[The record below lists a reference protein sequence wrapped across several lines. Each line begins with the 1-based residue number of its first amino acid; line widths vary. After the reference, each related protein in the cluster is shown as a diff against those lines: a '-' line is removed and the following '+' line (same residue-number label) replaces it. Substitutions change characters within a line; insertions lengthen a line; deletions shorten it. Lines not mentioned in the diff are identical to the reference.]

1 MATWGTGKVLRDRN
15 AGLYLSGVVVSG
27 FGTTAMWLVAGVWVK
42 SLTGSD
48 ALAALTVFTMW
59 APVLA
64 GPALGTLADRLP
76 RRPLLV
82 ALGLVMAALL
92 PVLLLLDSADRVW
105 LLFAVLLV
113 YGICGTVHGAAEAA
127 LVPRAVG
134 HRLLGDFNGLRLT
147 ANESTKLLAPLVGAG
162 LFARFGGPSV
172 ALLDA
177 ATFALSAGIFALLR
191 VHEEPPQRERYRQP
205 GGDGAGDAADAGGFA
220 RMAAGGRQLWASP
233 ALRTLVSAGAAV
245 MFLAGLNGALVYAVA
260 DDVLGRA
267 PTYVGA
273 LYAVQGAGSVLSGLA
288 AGPLLRRLPERVF
301 TAAGVA
307 LFALGAGSRALP
319 YDAAALAGSAAIGAG
334 LPCVLIAALTAVQR
348 EVPNAVLG
356 RAAAT
361 ANTLIFVPNA
371 VALALGAGLV
381 ACVDVR
387 ALLPLLMVAGLATA
401 LLLVTGPRGRGRERA
416 HGCGRRRR
424 RGRGHGHGHG
434 RRGGA

>member
-1 MATWGTGKVLRDRN
+1 MGKVLRDRN

-27 FGTTAMWLVAGVWVK
+27 FGTTAMWLVGGVWVK

-64 GPALGTLADRLP
+64 GPALGALADRLP

-92 PVLLLLDSADRVW
+92 PVLTLLDSADRVW
-105 LLFAVLLV
+105 LLFVVLFV

-127 LVPRAVG
+127 LVPKVVG

-147 ANESTKLLAPLVGAG
+147 ADEGMKLLAPLVGAG
-162 LFARFGGPSV
+162 LFARFGGASV

-177 ATFALSAGIFALLR
+177 VTFALAAGIFALLR
-191 VHEEPPQRERYRQP
+191 VPGEPPERERIR
-205 GGDGAGDAADAGGFA
+205 DGAGEFAGMREGWRRLREA
-220 RMAAGGRQLWASP
+220 P
-233 ALRTLVSAGAAV
+233 APRVLVAAGAAV
-245 MFLAGLNGALVYAVA
+245 MFLAGLNGAVIYAVA
-260 DDVLGRA
+260 GDVLGHA
-267 PTYVGA
+267 PTYVGV

-288 AGPLLRRLPERVF
+288 AGPLLRRMPERVF

-307 LFALGAGSRALP
+307 LFALGAGVRALP
-319 YDAAALAGSAAIGAG
+319 YDAVALAGSAAIGAG

-348 EVPNAVLG
+348 EVPNAALG

-371 VALALGAGLV
+371 LALALGSALV
-381 ACVDVR
+381 AFVDVR
-387 ALLPLLMVAGLATA
+387 VLLPVLTVAGLAVA
-401 LLLVTGPRGRGRERA
+401 LLLVAGAGTWAVAGAGAAARAGRG
-416 HGCGRRRR
+416 
-424 RGRGHGHGHG
+424 
-434 RRGGA
+434 

>member
-1 MATWGTGKVLRDRN
+1 MGKVLRDRN

-48 ALAALTVFTMW
+48 ALAALTVFTLW

-64 GPALGTLADRLP
+64 GPALGALADRLP

-82 ALGLVMAALL
+82 GLGLVMAALL
-92 PVLLLLDSADRVW
+92 PVLTLLDSPGRVW

-127 LVPRAVG
+127 LVPQAVG

-147 ANESTKLLAPLVGAG
+147 ADEGMKLIAPLVGAG
-162 LFARFGGPSV
+162 LFARFGGASV

-177 ATFALSAGIFALLR
+177 VTFALAAGIFALLR
-191 VHEEPPQRERYRQP
+191 VREEQPERERIRA
-205 GGDGAGDAADAGGFA
+205 GAPGFA
-220 RMAAGGRQLWASP
+220 RLWEGGRQLWKEP
-233 ALRTLVSAGAAV
+233 APRTLVSAGAAV
-245 MFLAGLNGALVYAVA
+245 MFLAGLNGAVIYAVA
-260 DDVLGRA
+260 GDVLGHA
-267 PTYVGA
+267 PTYVGV
-273 LYAVQGAGSVLSGLA
+273 LYAVQGAGSVLSGIV

-307 LFALGAGSRALP
+307 LFAVGVGVRALP
-319 YDAAALAGSAAIGAG
+319 YDAVALAGSAAIGAG

-348 EVPNAVLG
+348 EVPGAALG

-371 VALALGAGLV
+371 LALALGAALV
-381 ACVDVR
+381 TFVDVR
-387 ALLPLLMVAGLATA
+387 VLLPVLTVAGLATA
-401 LLLVTGPRGRGRERA
+401 LLLVAGPRAGRAAPRAGVAGGGGRPRPA
-416 HGCGRRRR
+416 DMP
-424 RGRGHGHGHG
+424 
-434 RRGGA
+434 

>member
-1 MATWGTGKVLRDRN
+1 MGKVLRDRN

-48 ALAALTVFTMW
+48 ALAALTVFTLW

-64 GPALGTLADRLP
+64 GPALGALADRVP

-82 ALGLVMAALL
+82 GLGLVMAALL
-92 PVLLLLDSADRVW
+92 PVLTLLDSPGRVW

-127 LVPRAVG
+127 LVPQAVG

-147 ANESTKLLAPLVGAG
+147 ADEGMKLIAPLVGAG
-162 LFARFGGPSV
+162 LFARFGGASV

-177 ATFALSAGIFALLR
+177 VTFALAAGIFALLR
-191 VHEEPPQRERYRQP
+191 VREEQPERERIRA
-205 GGDGAGDAADAGGFA
+205 GAPGFA
-220 RMAAGGRQLWASP
+220 RLWEGGRQLWKEP
-233 ALRTLVSAGAAV
+233 APRTLVSAGAAV
-245 MFLAGLNGALVYAVA
+245 MFLAGLNGAVIYAVA
-260 DDVLGRA
+260 GDVLGHA
-267 PTYVGA
+267 PTYVGV
-273 LYAVQGAGSVLSGLA
+273 LYAVQGAGSVLSGIV

-307 LFALGAGSRALP
+307 LFAVGVGVRALP
-319 YDAAALAGSAAIGAG
+319 YDAVALAGSAAIGAG

-348 EVPNAVLG
+348 EVPGAALG

-371 VALALGAGLV
+371 LALALGAALV
-381 ACVDVR
+381 TFVDVR
-387 ALLPLLMVAGLATA
+387 VLLPVLTIAGLATA
-401 LLLVTGPRGRGRERA
+401 LLLVAGPRAGRAAPRAGVAGGGGRPRPA
-416 HGCGRRRR
+416 DTP
-424 RGRGHGHGHG
+424 
-434 RRGGA
+434 

>member
-1 MATWGTGKVLRDRN
+1 MGKVLRDRN

-48 ALAALTVFTMW
+48 ALAALTVFTLW

-64 GPALGTLADRLP
+64 GPALGALADRLP

-82 ALGLVMAALL
+82 GLGLVMAALL
-92 PVLLLLDSADRVW
+92 PVLTLLDSPGRVW

-127 LVPRAVG
+127 LVPQAVG

-147 ANESTKLLAPLVGAG
+147 ADEGMKLIAPLVGAG
-162 LFARFGGPSV
+162 LFARFGGASV

-177 ATFALSAGIFALLR
+177 VTFALAAGIFALLR
-191 VHEEPPQRERYRQP
+191 VREEQPERERIRA
-205 GGDGAGDAADAGGFA
+205 GAPGFA
-220 RMAAGGRQLWASP
+220 RLWEGGRQLWKEP
-233 ALRTLVSAGAAV
+233 APRTLVSAGAAV
-245 MFLAGLNGALVYAVA
+245 MFLAGLNGAVIYAVA
-260 DDVLGRA
+260 GDVLGHA
-267 PTYVGA
+267 PTYVGV
-273 LYAVQGAGSVLSGLA
+273 LYAVQGAGSVLSGIA

-307 LFALGAGSRALP
+307 LFALGVGVRALP
-319 YDAAALAGSAAIGAG
+319 YDAVALAGSAAIGAG

-348 EVPNAVLG
+348 EVPGAALG

-371 VALALGAGLV
+371 LALALGAALV
-381 ACVDVR
+381 TFVDVR
-387 ALLPLLMVAGLATA
+387 VLLPVLTVAGLATA
-401 LLLVTGPRGRGRERA
+401 LLLVAGPRAGRAASRAGVAGGGGRPRPA
-416 HGCGRRRR
+416 DTP
-424 RGRGHGHGHG
+424 
-434 RRGGA
+434 

>member
-1 MATWGTGKVLRDRN
+1 MIDRGVGKVLRDRN

-64 GPALGTLADRLP
+64 GPALGALADRLP

-92 PVLLLLDSADRVW
+92 PVLTLLDSADRVW

-127 LVPRAVG
+127 LVPQAVG

-147 ANESTKLLAPLVGAG
+147 ADEGMKLLAPLVGAG
-162 LFARFGGPSV
+162 LFARFGGASV

-177 ATFALSAGIFALLR
+177 VTFALAAGIFALLR
-191 VHEEPPQRERYRQP
+191 VPGEPPERERIR
-205 GGDGAGDAADAGGFA
+205 DGPGGFA
-220 RMAAGGRQLWASP
+220 GMPEGWRQLRGAP
-233 ALRTLVSAGAAV
+233 AARTLVAAGAAV
-245 MFLAGLNGALVYAVA
+245 MFLAGLNGAVIYAVA
-260 DDVLGRA
+260 GDVLGHA
-267 PTYVGA
+267 PTYVGV
-273 LYAVQGAGSVLSGLA
+273 LYAVQGAGSVLSGLV
-288 AGPLLRRLPERVF
+288 AGPLLRRMPERLF
-301 TAAGVA
+301 AAAGMA
-307 LFALGAGSRALP
+307 LFALGAGVRALP
-319 YDAAALAGSAAIGAG
+319 YDAVALAGSAAIGAG

-348 EVPNAVLG
+348 EVPNAALG

-361 ANTLIFVPNA
+361 ANTLVFVPNA
-371 VALALGAGLV
+371 LALALGSALV
-381 ACVDVR
+381 AFVDVR
-387 ALLPLLMVAGLATA
+387 VLLPALTVAGLATA
-401 LLLVTGPRGRGRERA
+401 LPLAALGADRARVAVGRQWP
-416 HGCGRRRR
+416 
-424 RGRGHGHGHG
+424 
-434 RRGGA
+434 

>member
-1 MATWGTGKVLRDRN
+1 MGKVLRDRN

-48 ALAALTVFTMW
+48 ALAALTVFTLW

-64 GPALGTLADRLP
+64 GPALGALADRVP

-82 ALGLVMAALL
+82 GLGLVMAALL
-92 PVLLLLDSADRVW
+92 PVLTLLDSPGRVW

-127 LVPRAVG
+127 LVPQAVG

-147 ANESTKLLAPLVGAG
+147 ADEGMKLIAPLVGAG
-162 LFARFGGPSV
+162 LFARFGGASV

-177 ATFALSAGIFALLR
+177 VTFALAAGIFALLR
-191 VHEEPPQRERYRQP
+191 VREEQPERERIRA
-205 GGDGAGDAADAGGFA
+205 GAPGFA
-220 RMAAGGRQLWASP
+220 RLWEGGRQLWKEP
-233 ALRTLVSAGAAV
+233 APRTLVSAGAAV
-245 MFLAGLNGALVYAVA
+245 MFLAGLNGAVIYAVA
-260 DDVLGRA
+260 GDVLGHA
-267 PTYVGA
+267 PTYVGV
-273 LYAVQGAGSVLSGLA
+273 LYAVQGAGSVLSGIV

-307 LFALGAGSRALP
+307 LFAVGVGVRALP
-319 YDAAALAGSAAIGAG
+319 YDAVALAGSAAIGAG

-348 EVPNAVLG
+348 EVPGAALG

-371 VALALGAGLV
+371 LALALGAALV
-381 ACVDVR
+381 TFVDVR
-387 ALLPLLMVAGLATA
+387 VLLPVLTVAGLATA
-401 LLLVTGPRGRGRERA
+401 LLLVAGPRAGRAAPKAGVAGGGGRPRPA
-416 HGCGRRRR
+416 DMP
-424 RGRGHGHGHG
+424 
-434 RRGGA
+434 

>member
-1 MATWGTGKVLRDRN
+1 MDRGVGKVLRDRN

-27 FGTTAMWLVAGVWVK
+27 FGTTAMWLVSGVWVK

-48 ALAALTVFTMW
+48 ALAALTVFTLW

-64 GPALGTLADRLP
+64 GPALGALADRLP

-92 PVLLLLDSADRVW
+92 PVLTLLDSADRVW

-127 LVPRAVG
+127 LVPQAVG

-147 ANESTKLLAPLVGAG
+147 AGEGMKLLAPLVGAA
-162 LFARFGGPSV
+162 LFARFGGASV

-177 ATFALSAGIFALLR
+177 VTFALAAGIFALLR
-191 VHEEPPQRERYRQP
+191 VPGEPPERERIR
-205 GGDGAGDAADAGGFA
+205 DGPGGFA
-220 RMAAGGRQLWASP
+220 RMPEGWRQLREVP
-233 ALRTLVSAGAAV
+233 AARTLVSAGAAV
-245 MFLAGLNGALVYAVA
+245 MFLAGLNGAVIYAVA
-260 DDVLGRA
+260 GDVLGHA
-267 PTYVGA
+267 PAYVGV
-273 LYAVQGAGSVLSGLA
+273 LYAVQGAGSVLSGLV
-288 AGPLLRRLPERVF
+288 AGPLLRRMPETLF
-301 TAAGVA
+301 TAAGTA
-307 LFALGAGSRALP
+307 LFALGAGVRALP

-348 EVPNAVLG
+348 EVPNAALG

-371 VALALGAGLV
+371 LALALGSALV
-381 ACVDVR
+381 AFVDVR
-387 ALLPLLMVAGLATA
+387 VLLPALTVAGLATA
-401 LLLVTGPRGRGRERA
+401 LLLTVRGADRARVAAGHPRP
-416 HGCGRRRR
+416 
-424 RGRGHGHGHG
+424 
-434 RRGGA
+434 

>member
-1 MATWGTGKVLRDRN
+1 MGKVLRDRN

-48 ALAALTVFTMW
+48 ALAALTVFTLW

-64 GPALGTLADRLP
+64 GPALGALADRVP

-82 ALGLVMAALL
+82 GLGLVMAALL
-92 PVLLLLDSADRVW
+92 PVLTLLDSPGRVW

-127 LVPRAVG
+127 LVPQAVG

-147 ANESTKLLAPLVGAG
+147 ADEGMKLIAPLVGAG
-162 LFARFGGPSV
+162 LFARFGGASV

-177 ATFALSAGIFALLR
+177 VTFALAAGIFALLR
-191 VHEEPPQRERYRQP
+191 VREEQPERERIRA
-205 GGDGAGDAADAGGFA
+205 GAPGFA
-220 RMAAGGRQLWASP
+220 RLWEGGRQLWKEP
-233 ALRTLVSAGAAV
+233 APRTLVSAGAAV
-245 MFLAGLNGALVYAVA
+245 MFLAGLNGAVIYAVA
-260 DDVLGRA
+260 GDVLGHA
-267 PTYVGA
+267 PTYVGV
-273 LYAVQGAGSVLSGLA
+273 LYAVQGAGSVLSGIV

-307 LFALGAGSRALP
+307 LFAVGVGVRALP
-319 YDAAALAGSAAIGAG
+319 YDAVALAGSAAIGAG

-348 EVPNAVLG
+348 EVPGAALG

-371 VALALGAGLV
+371 LALALGAALV
-381 ACVDVR
+381 TFVDVR
-387 ALLPLLMVAGLATA
+387 VLLPVLTVAGLATA
-401 LLLVTGPRGRGRERA
+401 LLLVAGPRAGRAALRAGVAGGGGRPRPA
-416 HGCGRRRR
+416 DMP
-424 RGRGHGHGHG
+424 
-434 RRGGA
+434 

>member
-1 MATWGTGKVLRDRN
+1 MGKVLRDRN

-48 ALAALTVFTMW
+48 ALAALTVFTLW

-64 GPALGTLADRLP
+64 GPALGALADRVP

-82 ALGLVMAALL
+82 GLGLVMAALL
-92 PVLLLLDSADRVW
+92 PVLTLLDSPGRVW

-127 LVPRAVG
+127 LVPQAVG

-147 ANESTKLLAPLVGAG
+147 ADEGMKLIAPLVGAG
-162 LFARFGGPSV
+162 LFARFGGASV

-177 ATFALSAGIFALLR
+177 VTFALAAGIFALLR
-191 VHEEPPQRERYRQP
+191 VREEQPERERIRA
-205 GGDGAGDAADAGGFA
+205 GAPGFA
-220 RMAAGGRQLWASP
+220 RLWEGGRQLWKEP
-233 ALRTLVSAGAAV
+233 APRTLVSAGAAV
-245 MFLAGLNGALVYAVA
+245 MFLAGLNGAVIYAVA
-260 DDVLGRA
+260 GDVLGHA
-267 PTYVGA
+267 PTYVGV
-273 LYAVQGAGSVLSGLA
+273 LYAVQGAGSVLSGIV

-307 LFALGAGSRALP
+307 LFAVGVGVRALP
-319 YDAAALAGSAAIGAG
+319 YDAVALAGSAAIGAG

-348 EVPNAVLG
+348 EVPGAALG

-371 VALALGAGLV
+371 LALALGAALV
-381 ACVDVR
+381 TFVDVR
-387 ALLPLLMVAGLATA
+387 VLLPVLTVAGLATA
-401 LLLVTGPRGRGRERA
+401 LLLVAGPRAGRAAPRAGVAGGGGRPRPA
-416 HGCGRRRR
+416 DMP
-424 RGRGHGHGHG
+424 
-434 RRGGA
+434 

>member
-1 MATWGTGKVLRDRN
+1 MGKVLRDRN

-48 ALAALTVFTMW
+48 ALAALTVFTLW

-64 GPALGTLADRLP
+64 GPALGALADRVP

-82 ALGLVMAALL
+82 GLGLVMAALL
-92 PVLLLLDSADRVW
+92 PVLILLDSPGRVW

-127 LVPRAVG
+127 LVPQAVG

-147 ANESTKLLAPLVGAG
+147 ADEGMKLIAPLVGAG
-162 LFARFGGPSV
+162 LFARFGGASV

-177 ATFALSAGIFALLR
+177 VTFALAAGIFALLR
-191 VHEEPPQRERYRQP
+191 VREEQPERERIRA
-205 GGDGAGDAADAGGFA
+205 GAPGFA
-220 RMAAGGRQLWASP
+220 RLWEGGRQLWKEP
-233 ALRTLVSAGAAV
+233 VPRTLVSAGAAV
-245 MFLAGLNGALVYAVA
+245 MFLAGLNGAVIYAVA
-260 DDVLGRA
+260 GDVLGHA
-267 PTYVGA
+267 PTYVGV
-273 LYAVQGAGSVLSGLA
+273 LYAVQGAGSVLSGIV

-307 LFALGAGSRALP
+307 LFAVGVGVRALP
-319 YDAAALAGSAAIGAG
+319 YDAVALAGSAAIGAG

-348 EVPNAVLG
+348 EVPGAALG

-371 VALALGAGLV
+371 LALALGAALV
-381 ACVDVR
+381 TFVDVR
-387 ALLPLLMVAGLATA
+387 VLLPVLTVAGLATA
-401 LLLVTGPRGRGRERA
+401 LLLVAGPRAGRAAPRAGVAGGGGRPRPA
-416 HGCGRRRR
+416 DTP
-424 RGRGHGHGHG
+424 
-434 RRGGA
+434 